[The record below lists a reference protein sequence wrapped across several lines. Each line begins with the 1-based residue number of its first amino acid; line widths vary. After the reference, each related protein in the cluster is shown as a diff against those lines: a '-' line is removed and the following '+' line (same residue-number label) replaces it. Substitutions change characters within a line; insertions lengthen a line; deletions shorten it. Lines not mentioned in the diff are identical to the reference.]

1 MNCSAIREELTALAD
16 GALTGGADAVV
27 RAHVAGCGDCAA
39 ELSGIQATVDLSRR
53 VLVDELPTLRPGFET
68 RLRAR
73 LAEETERG
81 RSRARWWRPAF
92 VGALVAASVLLMA
105 RSVGG
110 PSAVLVP
117 LGIQA
122 PPKKV
127 AEKPV
132 LFKDYEIIEHL
143 EELENF
149 ETVIQTPLEYEIPGE
164 GRGAG

>member
-1 MNCSAIREELTALAD
+1 MQCAEAREELTALAD
-16 GALTGGADAVV
+16 GALEAAEADAVRRHV
-27 RAHVAGCGDCAA
+27 RGCAACAA
-39 ELSGIQATVDLSRR
+39 ELAAIEEAVAFTREAFT
-53 VLVDELPTLRPGFET
+53 ELPELRPGFET

-73 LAEETERG
+73 LEEATAAPSWYR
-81 RSRARWWRPAF
+81 RLWRPLF
-92 VGALVAASVLLMA
+92 VGALASLGVLLVA

-110 PSAVLVP
+110 PSSVLVP

-143 EELENF
+143 DELENF
-149 ETVIQTPLEYEIPGE
+149 ETVIQTPLETDITGE
-164 GRGAG
+164 DKSSG

>member
-1 MNCSAIREELTALAD
+1 MTCAETRDELTALAD
-16 GALTGGADAVV
+16 GQLPSREAAVI
-27 RAHVAGCGDCAA
+27 RAHVGNCRDCTA
-39 ELSGIQATVDLSRR
+39 ELSGIEAAIGLSRT
-53 VLVDELPTLRPGFET
+53 LLAEELPVLRPGFDT

-73 LAEETERG
+73 LEEAAAPRR
-81 RSRARWWRPAF
+81 RSWWRPF
-92 VGALVAASVLLMA
+92 LVGSMATAGVLLMA

-110 PSAVLVP
+110 PTAVLVP

-143 EELENF
+143 DELENF
-149 ETVIQTPLEYEIPGE
+149 ETVIQTPLEQEILGE
-164 GRGAG
+164 HQGSG

>member
-1 MNCSAIREELTALAD
+1 MLCSEAREELTALAD
-16 GALTGGADAVV
+16 GALETAPAEAVRRHV
-27 RAHVAGCGDCAA
+27 RGCTSCAA
-39 ELSGIQATVDLSRR
+39 ELAAIEEAVAFTREAFA
-53 VLVDELPTLRPGFET
+53 ELPELRPGFET

-73 LAEETERG
+73 LAEAAAAPSWYR
-81 RSRARWWRPAF
+81 RLWRPLF
-92 VGALVAASVLLMA
+92 VGALASVGVLVMA

-132 LFKDYEIIEHL
+132 LYKDYEIIEHL
-143 EELENF
+143 DELENF
-149 ETVIQTPLEYEIPGE
+149 ETVIQTPLETDITGE
-164 GRGAG
+164 HKGSG